1 MAKGEW
7 KMINVIKGILYRM
20 INNRPYLIMPIVIT
34 PAVIAAAIFFSSS
47 FILKANVGV
56 VGNNINFNSDEVNI
70 IRLANNVPLSDLV
83 KNKYDAVVLYEN
95 GKNKVETIKDD
106 NFKNKI
112 EKIVNGENATIKDG
126 EKRGVASNIV
136 GYITMFIL
144 LEGVLLYKFFFDD
157 KKGIAKRVISA
168 NISYAQYVLSH
179 LISVFIMIFVPTV
192 IITILSKEL
201 LNFDARVTTI
211 ELAFIVLILSFLGSA
226 FGLIISSVTRDMDS
240 AGMLGNMISII
251 TTLFAGSFFTISNNN
266 LVNIIANVMPQKHIL
281 NFTIALE
288 NGKGLS
294 YMDLLNVILSSIIMI
309 TCSFLISKYKIRRFN
324 YM

>member
-1 MAKGEW
+1 
-7 KMINVIKGILYRM
+7 MINVIKGILYRM

>member
-20 INNRPYLIMPIVIT
+20 INNIPYLIMPLVIT
-34 PAVIAAAIFFSSS
+34 PVVIAAAIFFSSS
-47 FILKANVGV
+47 FIAKTNVGV
-56 VGNNINFNSDEVNI
+56 VGDNINFNSNEVNI
-70 IRLANNVPLSDLV
+70 IRLENNVPLSDLV
-83 KNKYDAVVLYEN
+83 KNKYDAVVFYEN
-95 GKNKVETIKDD
+95 GKKKVETIKDD

-112 EKIVNGENATIKDG
+112 EKIVRGENVTIKDG
-126 EKRGVASNIV
+126 EKRGVSSNII

-168 NISYAQYVLSH
+168 NISYEQYVLSH

-201 LNFDARVTTI
+201 LGFDTRVTTM
-211 ELAFIVLILSFLGSA
+211 ELAFIVLILSLLGSA
-226 FGLIISSVTRDMDS
+226 FGLIIASITRDMDS

-266 LVNIIANVMPQKHIL
+266 IVNIIANIMPQKHIL
-281 NFTIALE
+281 NFTVALE
-288 NGKGLS
+288 NENGLS
-294 YMDLLNVILSSIIMI
+294 YSDLLIVVFSSIAMI
-309 TCSFLISKYKIRRFN
+309 ICSFLINKYKIRRFN
-324 YM
+324 

>member
-1 MAKGEW
+1 
-7 KMINVIKGILYRM
+7 MINVIKGILYRM
-20 INNRPYLIMPIVIT
+20 INNRPYLIMPLLIT
-34 PAVIAAAIFFSSS
+34 PVVIAAAIFFSSS
-47 FILKANVGV
+47 FIAKANVGV
-56 VGNNINFNSDEVNI
+56 VGGNINFNSDEVNI
-70 IRLANNVPLSDLV
+70 IRLENNVPLSDLV
-83 KNKYDAVVLYEN
+83 KNKYDAVVYYEN

-112 EKIVNGENATIKDG
+112 EKIVSGENVTIKDG
-126 EKRGVASNIV
+126 EKRGVSSNIV

>member
-1 MAKGEW
+1 
-7 KMINVIKGILYRM
+7 MINVIKGILYRM
-20 INNRPYLIMPIVIT
+20 INNRPYLTMPIVIT

-168 NISYAQYVLSH
+168 NISYEQYVLSH
-179 LISVFIMIFVPTV
+179 LVSVFIMIFVPTV

-201 LNFDARVTTI
+201 LGFDTRVTTI

-226 FGLIISSVTRDMDS
+226 FGLIIASITRDMDS

-294 YMDLLNVILSSIIMI
+294 YMDLLNVILISIIMI